1 MMGYWHGSD
10 LHTESYD
17 ADRVLYGDNGLLTK
31 DGIKKPSF
39 YSMQFLGHL
48 KPELLGKT
56 GNAILTTDHKG
67 VYTIVCHNC
76 KKLNYRY
83 TMVDEK
89 DIKYENI
96 SEFYEDTDAIHLKF
110 QINHVQNGDYS
121 MRILYVNDESGSIQD
136 VWKDMGYFDSLSR
149 EELTYI
155 RKSATPGIKMQRV
168 HVDDHILRI
177 ETTLKAHEIRMLD
190 IHYQYV

>member
-1 MMGYWHGSD
+1 
-10 LHTESYD
+10 
-17 ADRVLYGDNGLLTK
+17 
-31 DGIKKPSF
+31 
-39 YSMQFLGHL
+39 
-48 KPELLGKT
+48 
-56 GNAILTTDHKG
+56 
-67 VYTIVCHNC
+67 
-76 KKLNYRY
+76 
-83 TMVDEK
+83 MVDEK

>member
-1 MMGYWHGSD
+1 MCKMEI
-10 LHTESYD
+10 T
-17 ADRVLYGDNGLLTK
+17 
-31 DGIKKPSF
+31 
-39 YSMQFLGHL
+39 
-48 KPELLGKT
+48 
-56 GNAILTTDHKG
+56 
-67 VYTIVCHNC
+67 VC
-76 KKLNYRY
+76 
-83 TMVDEK
+83 V
-89 DIKYENI
+89 
-96 SEFYEDTDAIHLKF
+96 FF
-110 QINHVQNGDYS
+110 
-121 MRILYVNDESGSIQD
+121 VNDESGSIQD